1 VARHRR
7 DVEDNAIRQP
17 GAPVDG
23 TPLAGYVA
31 TDPGRGGPGQTQPPP
46 QPQRTSR
53 RRTIRGRLARI
64 LALPLAAVVVLLAV
78 VVTND
83 TNAYRTATA
92 TARAVGLT
100 LEVQNLAQ
108 ELQHERGLANNVLG
122 GDVSFKAE
130 LPRARGLVDSELAK
144 VAEMAAGA
152 GNEAAATSAALR
164 WLDDLAATRALV
176 DAAQISRQAA
186 FTYFTER
193 IAALSGV
200 DYGLDS
206 SPDLTLRRGVSALE
220 ALGEA
225 KEMTAQERAFLGG
238 VIAAGGFATS
248 EYRQFSVINSR
259 QQAAIDRFNRFAEPL
274 QRQRLYAALNT
285 GAAHEAAFFEQR
297 AMQAVDKPFVVSPQ
311 SWWSAHTTIIDDM
324 RAAQESLGSDISARA
339 SQLQRDSTLRL
350 SGLVA
355 LALLSA
361 IGAAVVVVAA
371 ARSITRPLATLAAE
385 ARAVATQRLPEAV
398 AWVQSAEQGQTLAPP
413 VKVAVP
419 PRSTAEIIAV
429 ADALDSAQATAY
441 SLAAEQAILRR
452 STTESLANLG
462 RRNQNLLRRQLGFI
476 TQLEREEIDPEGL
489 ANLFELDHL
498 ATRMRRNAES
508 LLVLVGESSPR
519 TWSEPLA
526 VADVLRAAIS
536 EVEDYRRVTLRRID
550 DGFVS
555 GAFVAGIAHMIAE
568 LVENGLAF
576 SPPDTDVEIQGR
588 ALPGRY
594 LIGITDQG
602 IGMEEADLARA
613 NSRLRG
619 EDSFLTAPTR
629 YLGHFVVGH
638 LARQMGIEVQVG
650 RSPVTGVTA
659 RVTLGANV
667 LATPRSVPAAA
678 MPRQISPTPRQGN
691 RAIAS
696 APVVEYVTVAA
707 TSDGPRGAGRAN
719 GGDPNDGSVPTA
731 GAKGVAGRGQPNGAS
746 HIGAPQPSLGQT
758 GWGQDGA
765 SHNDVPGDYDLRDL
779 DDPGNG
785 ASLRGVSARGD
796 SARGDIASQV
806 AHGGGER
813 TRNGLL
819 KRVPRQRSAQPAAA
833 PNPAEA
839 QPAASRSSADSP
851 RPEASAEEA
860 RSRLTSLRAGFA
872 RGEGSQPDRDDNEG
886 SFRAR

>member
-1 VARHRR
+1 
-7 DVEDNAIRQP
+7 
-17 GAPVDG
+17 
-23 TPLAGYVA
+23 
-31 TDPGRGGPGQTQPPP
+31 
-46 QPQRTSR
+46 
-53 RRTIRGRLARI
+53 
-64 LALPLAAVVVLLAV
+64 VVLLAI

-83 TNAYRTATA
+83 TNAYQTATA

-144 VAEMAAGA
+144 VAELAAGA

-200 DYGLDS
+200 DFGLDS
-206 SPDLTLRRGVSALE
+206 SPDLILRRGVSALE

-238 VIAAGGFATS
+238 VIAAGGFAAS
-248 EYRQFSVINSR
+248 EYRQFSVINAR
-259 QQAAIDRFNRFAEPL
+259 QQAAIDRFNRFAEPA

-285 GAAHEAAFFEQR
+285 GAAREATFFEQR

-324 RAAQESLGSDISARA
+324 RAAQESVGKDISARA

-355 LALLSA
+355 LALLSV

-398 AWVQSAEQGQTLAPP
+398 AWVQSAKQGQTLAPP

-429 ADALDSAQATAY
+429 ADALDSAQTTAY

-476 TQLEREEIDPEGL
+476 TQLEREEVDPEGL

-629 YLGHFVVGH
+629 YLGHYVVGH

-659 RVTLGANV
+659 RVSLSANV
-667 LATPRSVPAAA
+667 LTTPRIVPAAA
-678 MPRQISPTPRQGN
+678 TTARQIPPTPRQAT

-696 APVVEYVTVAA
+696 APVVEYVTVAT

-719 GGDPNDGSVPTA
+719 GGDPNDGSAPTA
-731 GAKGVAGRGQPNGAS
+731 GAQGVAGRGQPNGAS
-746 HIGAPQPSLGQT
+746 HVGAPQPGLGQT
-758 GWGQDGA
+758 GRGQDGA
-765 SHNDVPGDYDLRDL
+765 LHHDLFGDLHGPGDLDGFGDLHGFGDL
-779 DDPGNG
+779 DDPDNG
-785 ASLRGVSARGD
+785 VGLRGASARGD

-833 PNPAEA
+833 PKPAEP
-839 QPAASRSSADSP
+839 QPAAPRSSADSP

-872 RGEGSQPDRDDNEG
+872 RGEGSQTDRDDNEG